1 MDQNHLVSGKM
12 IVIDTGQNRLTIFSH
27 LNFSSDFLLLF
38 LVNLTMKSINITT
51 ISYLQHLRLINVPMV
66 FPHNHLTAD
75 EVVLVHLATFVL
87 SNYLKYRNKILRY
100 KNDYTINVTVL

>member
-51 ISYLQHLRLINVPMV
+51 ISYLQHPRLINVPMV
-66 FPHNHLTAD
+66 FLLYCY
-75 EVVLVHLATFVL
+75 VKLVMDL
-87 SNYLKYRNKILRY
+87 SSPLH
-100 KNDYTINVTVL
+100 V